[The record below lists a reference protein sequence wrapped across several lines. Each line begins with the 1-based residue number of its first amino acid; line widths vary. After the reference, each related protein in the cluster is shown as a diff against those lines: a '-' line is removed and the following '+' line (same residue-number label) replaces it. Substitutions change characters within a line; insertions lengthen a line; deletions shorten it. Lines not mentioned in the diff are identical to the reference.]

1 MSLKGYADISDRKED
16 DRIDVIGKTIMSN
29 YHAHIDDAKPF
40 QCAVCVDYD
49 GTGDKGTR
57 YLNKIMKRFPQVR
70 HISRHVGPSAG
81 VETLILGGPLQ

>member
-1 MSLKGYADISDRKED
+1 MTLKGYADISDRKED
-16 DRIDVIGKTIMSN
+16 DRIDIIGKTIMDN
-29 YHAHIDDAKPF
+29 YRDHQGEKPF

-57 YLNKIMKRFPQVR
+57 YHNKIMKKFPQIRLIGR
-70 HISRHVGPSAG
+70 HAGPSAG